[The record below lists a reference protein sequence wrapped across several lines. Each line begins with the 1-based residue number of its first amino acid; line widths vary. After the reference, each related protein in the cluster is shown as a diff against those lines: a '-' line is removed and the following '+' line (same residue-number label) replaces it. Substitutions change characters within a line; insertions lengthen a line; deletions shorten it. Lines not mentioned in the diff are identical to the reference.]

1 MERIGQKDNF
11 IAKHAKI
18 ATVVAVIFGSTS
30 GILGNLITAPALAIG
45 FWRLA
50 IALPF
55 FIIPA
60 VADREKRHKLKGI
73 SKKTTYSVLFQE
85 HFFSAIIFRGSMRSS

>member
-73 SKKTTYSVLFQE
+73 TAGR
-85 HFFSAIIFRGSMRSS
+85 SASDLYLP

>member
-45 FWRLA
+45 F
-50 IALPF
+50 
-55 FIIPA
+55 
-60 VADREKRHKLKGI
+60 
-73 SKKTTYSVLFQE
+73 
-85 HFFSAIIFRGSMRSS
+85 